1 MNIDMLNYERI
12 FDDIHW
18 LSLDTVLR
26 FAVILG
32 KANDNHTRKHFHKET
47 EYDSKY
53 IDKLRV
59 SSINRSYS
67 YYYYFENIKD
77 RDSFTMIRVQD
88 MPILIMKL
96 EEIKSWF
103 FNTKTPIFKIKDGR
117 LIVTTPK
124 RVEVPNLAQY
134 KTLCFEPT
142 IIRYDGSEEPG
153 IRISFSSSFTDVT
166 LDKFMGL
173 EYIISNSNMVEM
185 AMLMLNYIECPPFG
199 TNNYSMTSSNTE
211 LKAGNGVV
219 TKVTERRVQPK
230 SNNNESFF
238 NSNNNKMKDL
248 E

>member
-1 MNIDMLNYERI
+1 MLNYERI
-12 FDDIHW
+12 YDDIYW

-32 KANDNHTRKHFHKET
+32 KANEDHTRRHFHKET

-59 SSINRSYS
+59 SSINRSYN

-77 RDSFTMIRVQD
+77 RDSFTMIRSQD
-88 MPILIMKL
+88 MPNIISKFN
-96 EEIKSWF
+96 EIKTWF
-103 FNTKTPIFKIKDGR
+103 LTKNPVFRIKDGR
-117 LIVTTPK
+117 LVVVTPK
-124 RVEVPNLAQY
+124 RIEIPNLAQF

-142 IIRYDGSEEPG
+142 IIRYDGSEEAG
-153 IRISFSSSFTDVT
+153 IRISFATSFTDVT

-173 EYIISNSNMVEM
+173 EYILSSSNMVQM

-199 TNNYSMTSSNTE
+199 TNSYSISSSNTE
-211 LKAGNGVV
+211 LKAGNGVTTRV
-219 TKVTERRVQPK
+219 AERRVQPK
-230 SNNNESFF
+230 NSINESFF
-238 NSNNNKMKDL
+238 NNKMKDL